1 MRGKPR
7 PAASGRQQPFTTI
20 HKKKDMSTFE
30 DHFADQAASSLARQ
44 MALGDVIGDRPW
56 GLDIQRGTLRFGDD
70 LEYPVQLLGTHAL
83 APDTWLWAWANTQ
96 SNLPAQLIESAL
108 RIKHLGE
115 AQGVD
120 AFTQPSLQ
128 LGDVTDHMIAMTCS
142 GLEGGRCYYRAP
154 YDGGAL
160 FALLDGVPPEVL
172 APVPLARVNTV
183 LMEVI
188 SQFDV
193 DHRRMVTGFLRQQGL
208 HVASS
213 GATCIRAERPGEGSL
228 EISFDELGRIAN
240 IKGTLGAAAQAPA
253 ASASAAPSTEPKKSR
268 WQFWK

>member
-1 MRGKPR
+1 
-7 PAASGRQQPFTTI
+7 
-20 HKKKDMSTFE
+20 MSTFE
-30 DHFADQAASSLARQ
+30 DHFADHAASSLARQ

-70 LEYPVQLLGTHAL
+70 LEYPVQLLGTHAFE
-83 APDTWLWAWANTQ
+83 PDTWLWTWANTQ
-96 SNLPAQLIESAL
+96 SNLPPQLTEAAL
-108 RIKHLGE
+108 RIRHLGE
-115 AQGVD
+115 AQD
-120 AFTQPSLQ
+120 IEAFTAPSLQ
-128 LGDVTDHMIAMTCS
+128 LGDITDHMLAMTCS

-213 GATCIRAERPGEGSL
+213 GATGIRAERAGEGSM
-228 EISFDELGRIAN
+228 EISFDELGRISN
-240 IKGTLGAAAQAPA
+240 IKGTLGAAAQAAAEPA
-253 ASASAAPSTEPKKSR
+253 APVEPKKSK

>member
-1 MRGKPR
+1 
-7 PAASGRQQPFTTI
+7 
-20 HKKKDMSTFE
+20 MSTFE
-30 DHFADQAASSLARQ
+30 DHFADHAASSLARQ

-70 LEYPVQLLGTHAL
+70 LEYPVQLLGTHAFE
-83 APDTWLWAWANTQ
+83 PDTWLWTWANTQ
-96 SNLPAQLIESAL
+96 SNLPPQLTEAAL
-108 RIKHLGE
+108 RIQHLGE
-115 AQGVD
+115 AQD
-120 AFTQPSLQ
+120 IEAFTEPSLQ
-128 LGDVTDHMIAMTCS
+128 LGDITDHMLAMTCS

-213 GATCIRAERPGEGSL
+213 GATGIRAERAGEGSM
-228 EISFDELGRIAN
+228 EISFDELGRISN
-240 IKGTLGAAAQAPA
+240 IKGTLGAATQAAAEPAAPA
-253 ASASAAPSTEPKKSR
+253 KPKKSK